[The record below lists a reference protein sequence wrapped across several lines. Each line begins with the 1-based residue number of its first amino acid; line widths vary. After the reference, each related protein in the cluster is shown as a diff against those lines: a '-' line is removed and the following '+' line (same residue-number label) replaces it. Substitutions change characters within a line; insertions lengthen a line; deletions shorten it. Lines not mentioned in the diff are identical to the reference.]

1 LILKM
6 RKKKQIFLIDIG
18 NTTTHIGV
26 LKEGKIVENFRIKTG
41 KILKRKIDFAVLCS
55 VSLQTRRKW
64 VEYFKRCKIEFIE
77 FKPESYPFKVRY
89 SLKQIGSDRLANCL
103 GVYGYYRFPAIIV
116 DSGTATT
123 VELVD
128 KNGTYLGGAIFPGI
142 EISKEIIVRKAE
154 KIKNVELK
162 ECKSFIGK
170 NTEEALF
177 SGIIAETVG
186 GIEFLIKRYKKI
198 LKNPF
203 IIGTG
208 GNIEIIKKQRNF
220 FHKIDKLLTLKGLQK
235 FLEISTFKR

>member
-1 LILKM
+1 MK
-6 RKKKQIFLIDIG
+6 RERQIFLIDIG
-18 NTTTHIGV
+18 NTSTHIGV
-26 LKEGKIVENFRIKTG
+26 LEDGRIIKDFRIKTR

-55 VSLQTRRKW
+55 VSPKTTKKW
-64 VEYFKRCKIEFIE
+64 IEYFKKRKIDFIE
-77 FKPESYPFKVRY
+77 FKPENYPFKVNY

-128 KNGTYLGGAIFPGI
+128 RNGTYLGGAIFPGI
-142 EISKEIIVRKAE
+142 EISKEIIIQKAE
-154 KIKNVELK
+154 KIKNVEFK

-186 GIEFLIKRYKKI
+186 GVEFLIKRYKKI
-198 LKNPF
+198 LKN
-203 IIGTG
+203 
-208 GNIEIIKKQRNF
+208 
-220 FHKIDKLLTLKGLQK
+220 
-235 FLEISTFKR
+235 